1 MRLDRA
7 IMKMRLERAF
17 LLEQLNKRVAPNV
30 EGSEA
35 SGGEEGVG
43 TVGS

>member
-1 MRLDRA
+1 VRLDRA

-17 LLEQLNKRVAPNV
+17 LLEQLSKRVEPNV

-35 SGGEEGVG
+35 SGDEGVG
-43 TVGS
+43 TVG